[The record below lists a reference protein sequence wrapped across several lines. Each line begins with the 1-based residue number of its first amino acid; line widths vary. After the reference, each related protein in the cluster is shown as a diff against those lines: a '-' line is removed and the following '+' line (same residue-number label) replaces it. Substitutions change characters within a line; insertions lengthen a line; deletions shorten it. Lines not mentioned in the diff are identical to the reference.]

1 MGNFSFKEK
10 VTVFILTLTLSLWI
24 FKNPLNEAFGINLND
39 AVIAIFGSFLFFI
52 IPIKK
57 SNFILSSDWY
67 RNIPWNVLILF
78 GGGLSMASL
87 ITSTGLANEF
97 SKILYI
103 FNSLKLLTIIFI
115 VAIITSFL
123 TEFTSNTATT
133 FLLLPIL
140 SIFALNNN
148 MDVINLTLPFVLAAS
163 CAFMMPIAT
172 PPNAI
177 VYSSNMFKISF
188 MASNGFFINLI
199 SVMVI
204 SLYVFFFNNF

>member
-1 MGNFSFKEK
+1 M
-10 VTVFILTLTLSLWI
+10 
-24 FKNPLNEAFGINLND
+24 
-39 AVIAIFGSFLFFI
+39 
-52 IPIKK
+52 
-57 SNFILSSDWY
+57 
-67 RNIPWNVLILF
+67 
-78 GGGLSMASL
+78 
-87 ITSTGLANEF
+87 
-97 SKILYI
+97 
-103 FNSLKLLTIIFI
+103 
-115 VAIITSFL
+115 

-148 MDVINLTLPFVLAAS
+148 IDVISLTLPFVLAAS

-177 VYSSNMFKISF
+177 VYSSNRFNISF

-199 SVMVI
+199 SVIVI